1 MEPIKKLYIRLTE
14 CHDRY
19 KSGVTKTDFA
29 NVWVECTNIE
39 RELDI
44 IDLYKITNLGKRDD
58 LHKLRK
64 LMLARLGELETKVRR
79 QYKLVHPDGQDE
91 N

>member
-44 IDLYKITNLGKRDD
+44 IDLYKITSNQQRDA

-64 LMLARLGELETKVRR
+64 LMLARLGELETKARSK
-79 QYKLVHPDGQDE
+79 YKLVHPGGQDE

>member
-1 MEPIKKLYIRLTE
+1 MESIKKLYIRLTE
-14 CHDRY
+14 CHDKY
-19 KSGVTKTDFA
+19 KIGVTKTDFT

-44 IDLYKITNLGKRDD
+44 IDLYKITSDQQRDD

-64 LMLARLGELETKVRR
+64 LMLARLGELETKARHK
-79 QYKLVHPDGQDE
+79 YKLEHSGGQDG